1 MYSPNELFGESREIV
16 AIREKVDHLVTH
28 ARRAG
33 RLPPILIQGETGT
46 GKGLL
51 AHLIHRA
58 GPRHARPFVDVNC
71 AAIPETLIEA
81 ELFGFERGAFT
92 DARQAKA
99 GLFQVAHNGTMF
111 LDEIGLLSE
120 GLQGKLLK
128 VVEEQAVRRLGGT
141 RSEPVD
147 VWIVT
152 ASSEDLATAAKMRRF
167 RSDLYHRLSVVTLEL
182 PPLRARRDDILLLAE
197 HFLSR
202 ASVEYGLAQKTLGSD
217 ARAALLDY
225 PWPGNIREL
234 HNVIERVA
242 LLTEDAV
249 VTASTLGLTDA
260 AAVGPGTPEPEG
272 RERPLGRMIE
282 DIEQARVLEALHQTE
297 WNVSRAATR
306 LRISRDKLRYR
317 IEKYGL
323 RPPTSASPGL
333 RKRSRVAAPPGSM
346 PALSDT
352 PRRRTPIQ
360 WTHQQLAALRVGF
373 VGDPDKW
380 TDFSRPLEFLVEKVR
395 DFGGRVEELNPLG
408 VVAIFGIGRGGDAVP
423 HAAFAALAIQQAAA
437 RAVPTDFP
445 RITGKAGIHTGRF
458 LVGHESGSLQ
468 IAMDSKHEA
477 WAVLETLMSRA
488 EPGTAVVSGEA
499 AAFLD
504 RRFVLLPLDPAGRDE
519 GRAFQLMARKGT
531 EVWGRLTTFVGRRDE
546 LALLHSRLSLVVR
559 TQGQAVGI
567 VGEPGIGKSRLLF
580 EFRESL
586 TADASARYV
595 QAHCFSFG
603 SNTPYLPIIETLR
616 TVCGLSDSDTAT
628 LAAEKVRTTLEEIGL
643 AAEPGGP
650 YLLDLLGIGESHG
663 PLAALSSDAIRART
677 FEILRQIF
685 FGLSRHQPLIFA
697 VEDLQWID
705 QTSEEFLTTLADDL
719 PSARILFI
727 ATYRA
732 GYRPRWVEK
741 SYTTQMA
748 LPPLSSDEGQ
758 RLLES
763 VLPPDQVRRTL
774 APVILAKAEGNP
786 FFLEEL
792 ARIIARDTGGQAVV
806 VPDTIQDV
814 LMARID
820 LLPTEPKKLLQ
831 IASVCGREAPLLL
844 LTEVWN
850 GPGVLDSHL
859 RELVRR
865 EFVHVRGGAG
875 TAVCVFRHIL
885 TQEVA
890 YRSLSDETR
899 RRHHERVAQALS
911 SRFLHIVDT
920 QPELLA
926 RHFTAAG
933 LGGRA
938 IAYWLRAGQQAR
950 GRSAYTEAISHL
962 TRGLEVLA
970 TFPAGSERSERE
982 IEFQVA
988 LGASLGPV
996 KGFGSPEVAQAYTRA
1011 QHLCQEVG
1019 QSARLFN
1026 ALSGLQALYFVRAEL
1041 RRAQELADQCITLAA
1056 TVRDPSLVCRSSNA
1070 MGGALVH
1077 LGDPASAREYL
1088 QRAITLVDAESN
1100 RPSPHRSS
1108 VFHPLVYALSYDSW
1122 ALWLLGYPDQALRA
1136 NQAVLTAAARIDHP
1150 HSGALALHYANVL
1163 RQLRQE
1169 ADAIPA
1175 QAEALTALS
1184 TEHGFPQFNGLAL
1197 VMHGWAAAER
1207 GETREGQAAIRR
1219 GLAAYRETGSELG
1232 RPYFLGLLAEAHA
1245 RAGES
1250 KEALAV
1256 LVEAIT
1262 VGDEQHEHVW
1272 DAELYRQKGELLL
1285 AEPVR
1290 DAREAEAC
1298 FREAIA
1304 VARRQ
1309 CTKSWELRV
1318 ALSLGR
1324 LLVRQCRQGEAHR
1337 TLDDVYRWFS
1347 EGFDTRDLT
1356 DARTFLETLN
1366 A

>member
-1 MYSPNELFGESREIV
+1 MYSPNELLGESREIV
-16 AIREKVDHLVTH
+16 AIREKVDHLVTR

-99 GLFQVAHNGTMF
+99 GLFQIAHNGIMF

-128 VVEEQAVRRLGGT
+128 VVEEKAVRRLGGT

-147 VWIVT
+147 VWLVT

-182 PPLRARRDDILLLAE
+182 PPLRAHRDDILLLAE
-197 HFLSR
+197 HFLGR
-202 ASVEYGLAQKTLGSD
+202 AIVEYGLAPKTLGSD

-242 LLTEDAV
+242 LLTEDTV
-249 VTASTLGLTDA
+249 VTASMLGLTDA
-260 AAVGPGTPEPEG
+260 TAVRPGRPEPED
-272 RERPLGRMIE
+272 REQPLGRMIE
-282 DIEQARVLEALHQTE
+282 EIEQARVLEALHQTE
-297 WNVSRAATR
+297 WNVSRAAAR
-306 LRISRDKLRYR
+306 LMISRDKLRYR
-317 IEKYGL
+317 IAKYGL
-323 RPPTSASPGL
+323 RPPTPPSP
-333 RKRSRVAAPPGSM
+333 M
-346 PALSDT
+346 PALSDP
-352 PRRRTPIQ
+352 PRR
-360 WTHQQLAALRVGF
+360 G
-373 VGDPDKW
+373 
-380 TDFSRPLEFLVEKVR
+380 
-395 DFGGRVEELNPLG
+395 
-408 VVAIFGIGRGGDAVP
+408 
-423 HAAFAALAIQQAAA
+423 ALAIQQAAA
-437 RAVPTDFP
+437 RAVPIDFT
-445 RITGKAGIHTGRF
+445 RITGKAAIHTGRF
-458 LVGHESGSLQ
+458 LVRHEGGSRQ

-488 EPGTAVVSGEA
+488 EPSTVVVSGEA

-519 GRAFQLMARKGT
+519 GRAFRLMARKGT
-531 EVWGRLTTFVGRRDE
+531 ELWGRLTTFVGRRDE
-546 LALLHSRLSLVVR
+546 LGLLHSRLSLVVR
-559 TQGQAVGI
+559 TQGQVVGI

-586 TADASARYV
+586 TADAAARYV

-603 SNTPYLPIIETLR
+603 SNTPYLPVIETLR
-616 TVCGLSDSDTAT
+616 TVCGLSDSDTAM

-643 AAEPGGP
+643 AVDHAEP

-663 PLAALSSDAIRART
+663 SLTALSSDAIRART

-685 FGLSRHQPLIFA
+685 LGLSRHQPLIFA
-697 VEDLQWID
+697 VEDLHWID
-705 QTSEEFLTTLADDL
+705 QTSEEFLTALAEDL

-748 LPPLSSDEGQ
+748 LPPLSSDESQ

-763 VLPPDQVRRTL
+763 VLPPEQVRRTL

-792 ARIIARDTGGQAVV
+792 ARIIARDTGSQAVV

-820 LLPTEPKKLLQ
+820 LLPTEPKTLLQ
-831 IASVCGREAPLLL
+831 IASVCGREASLLL

-859 RELVRR
+859 RELVQR

-875 TAVCVFRHIL
+875 TAVCVFKHIL

-911 SRFLHIVDT
+911 SRFRHIVDT

-926 RHFTAAG
+926 QHFTAAG
-933 LGGRA
+933 LGGQA

-970 TFPAGSERSERE
+970 TLPAGSERSERE

-996 KGFGSPEVAQAYTRA
+996 KGFGSPEVGQAYTRA
-1011 QHLCQEVG
+1011 AHLCREVG

-1056 TVRDPSLVCRSSNA
+1056 HVRDPSLVCRSSNA

-1077 LGDPASAREYL
+1077 LGDPASAREHL
-1088 QRAITLVDAESN
+1088 QRAITLVDVESN

-1207 GETREGQAAIRR
+1207 GETREGQAEIRR

-1232 RPYFLGLLAEAHA
+1232 RPYFLGLLAKAHA

-1250 KEALAV
+1250 KEALAI
-1256 LVEAIT
+1256 LAEAIT
-1262 VGDEQHEHVW
+1262 VGDEQHDHVW

-1285 AEPVR
+1285 ADPAR

-1324 LLVRQCRQGEAHR
+1324 LLVRQCRQGEAHQM
-1337 TLDDVYRWFS
+1337 LDAVYRRFS
-1347 EGFDTRDLT
+1347 EGFDTRDLA
-1356 DARTFLETLN
+1356 DARTFLEALN
-1366 A
+1366 AQGGQASHVSRGLG